1 MAIGDIS
8 LTAGMR
14 SNLQALQNTSN
25 LLDQTQRRLA
35 TGKKVNSAL
44 DSPTNFFAAQAH
56 TNRAADLSS
65 LKDGMSEA
73 IQVIK
78 AADEGISSVTAMIEA
93 AKGLAQ
99 AATTADINFG
109 TMDITGAS
117 VADGNT
123 VVINGTTFTA
133 TDSAAATSTTF
144 SVGADDAATMAS
156 LQAAIEQNTSF
167 SADVTVSI
175 SSSTVTISA
184 SGGDVEGL
192 TITASSTL
200 TTSANADSNVSGER
214 YDLGQQYNTL
224 MAQLDTLVTDAN
236 YKGADTNLLSSDGEL
251 KVNFEGTHNLTVSG
265 FDASTASLGGGIS
278 ASTNDWTDTADITTD
293 IENMDKALDTL
304 RTESKTLASNLTVIT
319 TRQDFSENLITT
331 LTDGA
336 DNLTLADMNE
346 EGANM
351 LMLQTRQQLG
361 TSSLSMSSQAAQAVL
376 RLF

>member
-1 MAIGDIS
+1 MAIGEIS

-14 SNLQALQNTSN
+14 SNLQALQNTSQ

-44 DSPTNFFAAQAH
+44 DNPTNFFAAQAH

-78 AADEGISSVTAMIEA
+78 AADEGISSITSMIEA

-99 AATTADINFG
+99 AATTADIHIG
-109 TMDITGAS
+109 TMDITGSS
-117 VADGNT
+117 VVEGSKIT
-123 VVINGTTFTA
+123 LNGTLFIA
-133 TDSAAATSTTF
+133 VNSAAATATSF
-144 SVGADDAATMAS
+144 SVGNSDALTMAS
-156 LQAAIEQNTSF
+156 FQSAVEMNRWL
-167 SADVTVSI
+167 SADVTVS
-175 SSSTVTISA
+175 TTGAVTTISA
-184 SGGDVEGL
+184 SGGDVEWL
-192 TITASSTL
+192 TLTASATF
-200 TTSANADSNVSGER
+200 TISANTENNVSGER
-214 YDLGQQYNTL
+214 YDLAEQYNSL

-236 YKGADTNLLSSDGEL
+236 YKGADTNLLSADGEL
-251 KVNFEGTHNLTVSG
+251 KVNFEGTHNLTVNG
-265 FDASTASLGGGIS
+265 FDASTSSLGGGITT
-278 ASTNDWTDTADITTD
+278 STNGWADTADITTD
-293 IENMDKALDTL
+293 IANMDKALDTL

-319 TRQDFSENLITT
+319 TRQEFSENLITT

-361 TSSLSMSSQAAQAVL
+361 TSSLSMSSQAAQSVL